1 MGWVS
6 HAAYATLAATGLD
19 RTGRTASL
27 SLLSPLDL
35 TPRSRSTG
43 AEAEHRGDDEQV
55 AASNMGSGTGRRQRE
70 DDGIVPAQ
78 ER

>member
-1 MGWVS
+1 MDWISIS
-6 HAAYATLAATGLD
+6 HAAYATLAATGPD
-19 RTGRTASL
+19 RTDGVIVTAVTSG
-27 SLLSPLDL
+27 SL
-35 TPRSRSTG
+35 TPRSTG